1 MDCCC
6 LCVFWW
12 KKEPGGQI
20 RSRPDQTMP
29 SIHLKLTLE
38 GGIESLSSLHFP
50 LLSRKCHKKPF
61 SCVQSLLSACIFQ
74 MTCKCYTTNCCKGS
88 KSPGGEGGQS
98 PEVYAQF
105 LLISLIFNIS
115 SNFAQNVVHSKDPG
129 GWSFCS
135 LWARCWTK
143 INAKYTSGLLEAT
156 SAFPTSRANKHTPPD
171 RHTVLQA
178 SYGKS

>member
-1 MDCCC
+1 MELSLWAFCTSPSTVGSVTRNRFLAFNHFC
-6 LCVFWW
+6 LPAFSKWPANVTPLTAA
-12 KKEPGGQI
+12 KGAKVRGG
-20 RSRPDQTMP
+20 
-29 SIHLKLTLE
+29 
-38 GGIESLSSLHFP
+38 G
-50 LLSRKCHKKPF
+50 
-61 SCVQSLLSACIFQ
+61 
-74 MTCKCYTTNCCKGS
+74 
-88 KSPGGEGGQS
+88 GGQS

-115 SNFAQNVVHSKDPG
+115 SNFVQNVVHSKDPG

-156 SAFPTSRANKHTPPD
+156 SAFPTSRANKHAPPD